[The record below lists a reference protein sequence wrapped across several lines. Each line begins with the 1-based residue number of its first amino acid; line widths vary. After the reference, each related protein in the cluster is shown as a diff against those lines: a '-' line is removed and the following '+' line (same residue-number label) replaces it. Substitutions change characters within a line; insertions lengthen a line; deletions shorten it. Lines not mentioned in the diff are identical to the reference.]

1 MTDGSENT
9 MIVEPV
15 APAAAAPR
23 QRRSKR
29 AALVDPRRSP
39 ENIAD
44 PSPDI
49 ASGDMQA
56 RSGHAVSIAGGVAV
70 LRAALRNVPGGPGVY
85 RMLDRKGDALYVG
98 KARSLKSRIQNYT
111 HPAGLSNRLRR
122 MVAETAV
129 LEIVVTGTEAEALLL
144 ECNLIKR
151 LMPRYNVLL
160 RDDKSF
166 PFIHLTS
173 DHEFPQLTKYRGAR
187 DKGGAYFGPFAS
199 AGAVNRTLITLQ
211 KAFLLRSC
219 SDNVFANR
227 TRPCLLFQIKR
238 CSAPCV
244 GRIERDAY
252 AGLLEQAKGFLAGR
266 SGDVQQRLASEMERA
281 SEALDFEAAAL
292 IRDRIRA
299 LSLVQGHQDIHVAGI
314 VDADVIAA
322 YQAGGQTCVQVF
334 FFRGG
339 QNWGN
344 RAYFPRHDRQLPV
357 EEVLTAFVGQF
368 YDNKPK
374 PPLVLLSHPL
384 VEQPLVE
391 EALSLGGGRRV
402 VLSVPQRGDKKR
414 LVDRVALTA
423 REALGRRLAES
434 ASQRLLLDG
443 VATAFGLDGPLN
455 RIEVY
460 DNSHIQGSNPVGA
473 MIVAGPDGLMKNAYR
488 KFNIRSLDRKDSL
501 SALQGGEGG
510 DPLRSNGEGKVGLSA
525 GALESPASPQP
536 SPPRPPDSRGA
547 EREMSAGGDDYAMM
561 REVFRRRFYRALKED
576 PERERGMWP
585 DLVLIDGGQGQLTQ
599 AQAIF
604 AELGIGD
611 VAVVAIAKGPDRN
624 AGRERFFLP
633 GRPSFSLEPRDP
645 VLYFL
650 QRLRDEAHRFAIGAH
665 RLQREKAIRG
675 SPLDEI
681 AGIGARRKQALLHHF
696 GSARSV
702 ARAGIAEIERV
713 PGISK
718 AVAKKVYDHFH
729 ADG

>member
-1 MTDGSENT
+1 MADAPENT
-9 MIVEPV
+9 LTIEPV
-15 APAAAAPR
+15 GPVVPPPG
-23 QRRSKR
+23 RRSKR
-29 AALVDPRRSP
+29 AMPIDPRRSP

-44 PSPDI
+44 SSPDV
-49 ASGDMQA
+49 AAGEA
-56 RSGHAVSIAGGVAV
+56 PGEVRSRAGHAVSIAGGVAV
-70 LRAALRNVPGGPGVY
+70 LRTALRNVPNSPGVY
-85 RMLDRKGDALYVG
+85 RMLDRKGDAVYVG
-98 KARSLKSRIQNYT
+98 KARNLKSRIQNYT

-122 MVAETAV
+122 MVAETAI
-129 LEIVVTGTEAEALLL
+129 LEIVVTATEAEALLL

-166 PFIHLTS
+166 PFIRLTD

-244 GRIERDAY
+244 GRIERAAY
-252 AGLLEQAKGFLAGR
+252 AALLDQAQGFLAGR
-266 SGDVQQRLASEMERA
+266 SGDVQQRLAAEMERA
-281 SEALDFEAAAL
+281 AETLDFEAAAL

-299 LSLVQGHQDIHVAGI
+299 LSLVQGHQDIHVPGI

-344 RAYFPRHDRQLPV
+344 RAYFPRHDRQLGV
-357 EEVLTAFVGQF
+357 EEVLTAFIGQF

-374 PPLVLLSHPL
+374 PPLVLLSHSL
-384 VEQPLVE
+384 VEQALVE
-391 EALSLGGGRRV
+391 EALSLGGRRV
-402 VLSVPQRGDKKR
+402 VLSVPQRGDKKK
-414 LVDRVALTA
+414 LVDRVVLTA

-434 ASQRLLLDG
+434 ASQRQLLDG
-443 VATAFGLDGPLN
+443 VASAFGLEGPLN

-488 KFNIRSLDRKDSL
+488 KFNIRNLDRDHAL

-510 DPLRSNGEGKVGLSA
+510 DPLRSNGEGEAGLSA
-525 GALESPASPQP
+525 DALSPTSPRS
-536 SPPRPPDSRGA
+536 SPPPMGPRRA
-547 EREMSAGGDDYAMM
+547 ETEISAGGDDYAMM
-561 REVFRRRFYRALKED
+561 REVFRRRFFRALKED

-599 AQAIF
+599 AQATL

-611 VAVVAIAKGPDRN
+611 VAIAAIAKGPDRN

-633 GRPSFSLEPRDP
+633 GRPAFSLEPRDP

-665 RLQREKAIRG
+665 RARREMAIRG

-702 ARAGIAEIERV
+702 ARAGVAEIQRV
-713 PGISK
+713 SGISK